1 MPQRDEIYD
10 RHLEY
15 FRQEAHIKGMEQYQR
30 LYRESLENTEEFWS
44 RYAREFLSW
53 FKEWDEV
60 LRYDFEEG
68 QIEWFRGGKI
78 NASFNCID
86 RHMDKIKDRVA
97 FYWEGDRPE
106 DRRKITYGDLFCDV
120 NRMAYVLKRL
130 GIDKGDRVVL
140 YLGMIPELPIS
151 MLACARIGAVHSVV
165 FGGFSSEALAG
176 RINDCEAK
184 LLITADGSMRAGKII
199 DLKGNVDKALSSCP
213 SVEKVIV
220 YRRTGKDM
228 DLGDNQFYLHELLED
243 VPADCYIEPEEM
255 DSEDS
260 LFILYTSG
268 STGKPKGMVHT
279 HGGYLLYT
287 AITCKFVFDLRDGDI
302 FWSTADIGWITGH
315 SYGVYGPL
323 INGVSSV
330 LFEGVP
336 TYPDYDRYW
345 DIVERYGVTKFYTA
359 PTVIRSLA
367 REGEE
372 YVKRHDLSSLK
383 ILGSVGEPL
392 NPKAWK
398 WYYHNIGRDW
408 CPIMDTWWQTETGGH
423 MLTYLPGVSPIKPGS
438 CGMPFFGVE
447 PAIVDDTG
455 EEVRFPNQ
463 EGALCIK
470 RPWPGMARTI
480 FGDHDRFIDTYFS
493 KVPGMYFSGDG
504 AKRDED
510 GYYWIIGRIDDV
522 INVSGHRLGTAE
534 IESALVLHPLVSE
547 AAVVGFPHAVK
558 GQGIYAFVTLKRGAE
573 KSEEL
578 KKELIGLVRSEIG
591 PIATIDVIQWADG
604 LPKTRSGKIMRRI
617 LKKIAEGRFEELGDT
632 STLSDPKV
640 IEHLIEERMKL
651 FS

>member
-1 MPQRDEIYD
+1 
-10 RHLEY
+10 
-15 FRQEAHIKGMEQYQR
+15 
-30 LYRESLENTEEFWS
+30 
-44 RYAREFLSW
+44 
-53 FKEWDEV
+53 
-60 LRYDFEEG
+60 
-68 QIEWFRGGKI
+68 
-78 NASFNCID
+78 
-86 RHMDKIKDRVA
+86 
-97 FYWEGDRPE
+97 
-106 DRRKITYGDLFCDV
+106 
-120 NRMAYVLKRL
+120 
-130 GIDKGDRVVL
+130 VL

-323 INGVSSV
+323 INGASNV